1 MYRYKKYFF
10 YVLFLCILPARL
22 AMAAPEEDLSL
33 TADAAILIEASTG
46 KVLFEKNADKEEGPA
61 STTKMT
67 TLLVALEESHLAGI
81 VHAGPDAVLAGG
93 ASVHLEAGDEIRLR
107 DLLQAMMLASGN
119 DAAVAVAEH
128 VAGSVP
134 AFAEKMNALAVKME
148 AYHTHFVNANGLT
161 TPGHYSTARD
171 LAKIARYGMQNPVF
185 RQMVGVKSMEIQW
198 QKPAG
203 KKFVFENTNELL
215 GVYPG
220 ISGVKTG
227 YTEAAGEC
235 LVASARRNQ
244 TELIAVVL
252 HTADDQ
258 RFKEA
263 ARLLDYGFA
272 RVKMEKALK
281 KDDFHKTI
289 RVHGGIRP
297 EAGVSL
303 AADIFYP
310 MTGDDK
316 ERYSLRTELPR
327 YVQAPVEAGDVVG
340 NMAVL
345 YDGKVVRRVP
355 LLATD
360 GVSEGFNIWS
370 FLGAIYDGI
379 LDRLHISGG
388 EMEK

>member
-1 MYRYKKYFF
+1 
-10 YVLFLCILPARL
+10 
-22 AMAAPEEDLSL
+22 MAASEEAPPL
-33 TADAAILIEASTG
+33 TAEAAIVIEASTG
-46 KVLFEKNADKEEGPA
+46 KVVFEKNADKEEGPA

-81 VHAGPDAVLAGG
+81 VHVQTEAVLAGG
-93 ASVHLEAGDEIRLR
+93 ASVHLADGDEIRLR

-119 DAAVAVAEH
+119 DAAVAVADH

-134 AFAEKMNALAVKME
+134 AFAERMNALAGKME

-171 LAKIARYGMQNPVF
+171 LAKIARYGMKNPVF

-244 TELIAVVL
+244 TELIVVVL
-252 HTADDQ
+252 HAADDQ

-263 ARLLDYGFA
+263 AQLLDYGFS
-272 RVKMEKALK
+272 RVKMEKVLK
-281 KDDFHKTI
+281 KEDFQREI
-289 RVHGGIRP
+289 RVHGGLHP
-297 EAGVSL
+297 TVKVALSE
-303 AADIFYP
+303 DIFYP

-316 ERYSLRTELPR
+316 ERYSMRTELPR
-327 YVQAPVEAGDVVG
+327 YVKAPVEAGDVVG
-340 NMAVL
+340 SIDVL
-345 YDGKVVRRVP
+345 YDGKVVRKVP
-355 LLATD
+355 LQAA
-360 GVSEGFNIWS
+360 GEISQGFNIWS
-370 FLGAIYDGI
+370 FLGGMYDKI
-379 LDRLHISGG
+379 LDLLQIDGG
-388 EMEK
+388 ETRQ